1 MDIKRLERSADKII
15 DAFADLRIDDKE
27 IMYIAMYVVIKS
39 QSRQIIERVVDFGEQ
54 VKWELDNRRENT
66 QYVQD
71 NLF

>member
-15 DAFADLRIDDKE
+15 DAFADLRIDDRE
-27 IMYIAMYVVIKS
+27 IMYVAMYVVIKS

-54 VKWELDNRRENT
+54 LKWELNNERKND

>member
-15 DAFADLRIDDKE
+15 DAFADLRIDDRE
-27 IMYIAMYVVIKS
+27 IMYVAMYVVIKS
-39 QSRQIIERVVDFGEQ
+39 QSRQIIDRVVDFGEQ

-66 QYVQD
+66 AYVQD

>member
-15 DAFADLRIDDKE
+15 DAFADLRIDDRE
-27 IMYIAMYVVIKS
+27 IMYVAMYVVIKA
-39 QSRQIIERVVDFGEQ
+39 QSRHIIERVVDFGEQ
-54 VKWELDNRRENT
+54 LKWELNNERKND

>member
-27 IMYIAMYVVIKS
+27 IMYVAMYVVIKS